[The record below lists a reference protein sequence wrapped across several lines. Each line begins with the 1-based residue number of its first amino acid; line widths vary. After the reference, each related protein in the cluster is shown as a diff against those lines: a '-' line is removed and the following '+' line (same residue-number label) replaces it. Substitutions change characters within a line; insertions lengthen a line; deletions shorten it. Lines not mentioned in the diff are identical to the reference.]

1 MTSAARKRRVDT
13 SVKGQKLFVRPIETA
28 DADAI
33 RAFATQHGGSSE
45 VRSGLVGKLVGD
57 LAAVLA
63 MEFETGA
70 IRLVDLVV
78 AEELRR
84 KRVGR
89 VMLNELAIL
98 AAKLEREWLVAD
110 VAHGQFLRRVGFIEE
125 GGVMKRRV

>member
-1 MTSAARKRRVDT
+1 
-13 SVKGQKLFVRPIETA
+13 VKGQKLFVRPIEIT

-33 RAFATQHGGSSE
+33 RAFAAQYGGSPE

-57 LAAVLA
+57 LAAVLS
-63 MEFETGA
+63 MELEA
-70 IRLVDLVV
+70 SVVRIVDLVV

-89 VMLNELAIL
+89 VMLNELAAL

-110 VAHGQFLRRVGFIEE
+110 VAHAGFLRRVGFIEDE
-125 GGVMKRRV
+125 GVMRRRV